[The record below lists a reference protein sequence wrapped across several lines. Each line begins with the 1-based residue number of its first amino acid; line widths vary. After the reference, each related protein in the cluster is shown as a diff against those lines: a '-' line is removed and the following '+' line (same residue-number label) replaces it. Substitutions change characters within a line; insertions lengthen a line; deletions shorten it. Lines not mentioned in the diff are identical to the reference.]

1 MSAFDMNGNLKW
13 ARANFADYYL
23 DYIHLMCDDSG
34 NVFLY
39 GVPDGSLGYN
49 IVVGDSEF
57 IHNGVFFIAKVNPDN
72 GEMIRH
78 YQNSNS
84 TYATETIVACID
96 HQDNITVAGAIYL
109 PGNIRFAP
117 FDLTYN
123 NTNDLFML
131 YAAQFSDTSFVESDT
146 IPTNQTSLNIFPNPF
161 TNSFSIQ
168 FPNNTNGSVKVYSVD
183 GRLIY
188 KSELFNSKNVINTQ
202 AWPNGCYIIDL
213 TYSEGEEK
221 RIKMIKLYN

>member
-57 IHNGVFFIAKVNPDN
+57 IHNGVFFIAKVNPIN

-84 TYATETIVACID
+84 TYSTETIAACVD
-96 HQDNITVAGAIYL
+96 HHDNITVTGGIYL
-109 PGNIRFAP
+109 PGNIQFGNI
-117 FDLTYN
+117 DLTEI
-123 NTNDLFML
+123 NTSNSFIM
-131 YAAQFSDTSFVESDT
+131 YVAQFSDSSFIQPDT
-146 IPTNQTSLNIFPNPF
+146 TIKTPTLFNIYPNPF